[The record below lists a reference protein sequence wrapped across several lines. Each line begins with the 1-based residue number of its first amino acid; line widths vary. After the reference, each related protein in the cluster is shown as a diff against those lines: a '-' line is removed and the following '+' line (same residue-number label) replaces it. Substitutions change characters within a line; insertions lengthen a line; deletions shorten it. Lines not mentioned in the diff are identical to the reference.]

1 MRQLFFLVLCALL
14 PFISAAQDKI
24 IIPID
29 IEVNYNIGCPQV
41 VEFRGKKCLSAINY
55 QDNSFRIYDLKSGE
69 RLLKIQ
75 FPAEGP
81 EGIGEIMG
89 SALVEDKIMVMG
101 RGKDILYFFNLD
113 GTLSSKLTFESHAG
127 SRIFPHAGLPAVHN
141 SPYLFIT
148 NLGYPVYIG
157 SSPGFFKREQ
167 HLEYRFNLADSSL
180 KKLAVDHPAVIKEAK
195 GYILQLDFSRV
206 WNGKELIYSWYK
218 DDQLYTYDAEGKK
231 LRSIPAKSRFLSND
245 FNAPYYGS
253 LEDLEAA
260 TQHVLSQGR
269 YLNLIYNKFENC
281 YYRMV
286 LHAYTENEI
295 ATLGKTS
302 RYETSN
308 ISIIKLDS
316 NFNIIEEKLLKR
328 MTYLPD
334 VFFVTEEGL
343 YLSTNNSHNEATG
356 EDELVF
362 EKISFSK

>member
-1 MRQLFFLVLCALL
+1 M
-14 PFISAAQDKI
+14 
-24 IIPID
+24 
-29 IEVNYNIGCPQV
+29 
-41 VEFRGKKCLSAINY
+41 
-55 QDNSFRIYDLKSGE
+55 
-69 RLLKIQ
+69 
-75 FPAEGP
+75 
-81 EGIGEIMG
+81 
-89 SALVEDKIMVMG
+89 
-101 RGKDILYFFNLD
+101 
-113 GTLSSKLTFESHAG
+113 
-127 SRIFPHAGLPAVHN
+127 
-141 SPYLFIT
+141 
-148 NLGYPVYIG
+148 
-157 SSPGFFKREQ
+157 
-167 HLEYRFNLADSSL
+167 ADSSL